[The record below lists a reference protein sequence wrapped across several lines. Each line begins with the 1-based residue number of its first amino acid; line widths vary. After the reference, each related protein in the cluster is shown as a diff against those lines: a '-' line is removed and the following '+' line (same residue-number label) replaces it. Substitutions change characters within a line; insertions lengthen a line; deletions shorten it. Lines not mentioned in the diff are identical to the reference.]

1 MRTYCARMHW
11 LYFGT
16 DILGRTQVCLCT
28 AQVSWVRLCSETWPH
43 GMYTTRVYTSTYLFF
58 ICAGRSLAKAL
69 HYAGLVVLSVAIH
82 FQYSHAA
89 PAPATSAAQNSGSS
103 YAGELGSRVNEP
115 VTSVEGLDK
124 AGSPSLTNQN
134 LLNSSSGFHY
144 LTTGP
149 CTANDNEIFH
159 YGSSMATSTTL
170 LVGVCVRAC
179 DYVCVRT
186 LQLIEFMTP
195 HQYVPQCFCP

>member
-1 MRTYCARMHW
+1 
-11 LYFGT
+11 
-16 DILGRTQVCLCT
+16 
-28 AQVSWVRLCSETWPH
+28 
-43 GMYTTRVYTSTYLFF
+43 VYTSTHLFF

-69 HYAGLVVLSVAIH
+69 HYSSLVVLSVAIH

-89 PAPATSAAQNSGSS
+89 PAPAPATSAAQNGDSS
-103 YAGELGSRVNEP
+103 YAGEVDSRVHEP

-159 YGSSMATSTTL
+159 YGSTMATSPTL
-170 LVGVCVRAC
+170 LVCVCVRAC
-179 DYVCVRT
+179 VFVCVRT
-186 LQLIEFMTP
+186 LQLIEFMTT